1 MKAVLFYR
9 VCLLFVSLPNAIVSQ
24 TFITFPSSEPG
35 SQPRDVI
42 GREGEDVSL
51 YCEVIIHFAQGQGQV
66 LTSWQYKNRTSDPM
80 FESVTFNA
88 NNDITGP
95 SFLVSKI
102 VVEGDLLGH
111 NNVTFRTNFTFLN
124 FTNDFNMIV
133 FACGPPNQDTRQF
146 RLGLPGISKCTIQ

>member
-1 MKAVLFYR
+1 MKAVLCY
-9 VCLLFVSLPNAIVSQ
+9 CLLLLLLPNVIVSQ

-51 YCEVIIHFAQGQGQV
+51 YCQVFVNSGQI
-66 LTSWQYKNRTSDPM
+66 LTSWQYKNRTTDPM
-80 FESVTFNA
+80 FETVTFNL

-95 SFLVSKI
+95 NFLLNKI

-111 NNVTFRTNFTFLN
+111 GNLTFRTNFTFLN
-124 FTNDFNMIV
+124 FTNEFNMIV
-133 FACGPPNQDTRQF
+133 FACGPPDQDMRQF
-146 RLGLPGISKCTIQ
+146 RLGLPGK